1 MMSTNGTPRFD
12 YEIHIGAPVAR
23 VWQALTDGDM
33 TPHYAF
39 GTRFEGRLVKG
50 APYAFIAD
58 GAFRAVDGEIL
69 DLQPERRLVMSWRA
83 HWDPAVEHDPASRV
97 TYELESTSLLTTRLR
112 LTHDQFAGDSAT
124 HTSSAASWPLMLSS
138 LKTLLESGTPFPA
151 S

>member
-23 VWQALTDGDM
+23 VWHALTDGDM

-97 TYELESTSLLTTRLR
+97 AYELESTSLLTTRLR

-151 S
+151 T